1 MYQLNSNK
9 LSILCLSLFI
19 ITYLSA
25 FKNGKTTCDRYLIN
39 NFLYLLTML
48 CIYINSIT
56 KLDEE
61 NIEIKPGISFM
72 LIILILSLIFVYN
85 SIKNVLIKHIIWLI
99 IILSFSYISKVFYDK
114 YDKNQ
119 IKEVL
124 FKLMIILLICIVI
137 ALCFPQLIK
146 KNFLIGLVFSAI
158 ILIIMRIIDYFF
170 LNKEY
175 DNKIST
181 LIIVVFSGFM
191 IYDTG
196 RIMKLK
202 KLCSNTI
209 PADYLMNTSNLF
221 LDIISIFKNLLRLE
235 E

>member
-1 MYQLNSNK
+1 
-9 LSILCLSLFI
+9 
-19 ITYLSA
+19 
-25 FKNGKTTCDRYLIN
+25 
-39 NFLYLLTML
+39 
-48 CIYINSIT
+48 
-56 KLDEE
+56 
-61 NIEIKPGISFM
+61 
-72 LIILILSLIFVYN
+72 
-85 SIKNVLIKHIIWLI
+85 
-99 IILSFSYISKVFYDK
+99 
-114 YDKNQ
+114 
-119 IKEVL
+119 
-124 FKLMIILLICIVI
+124 
-137 ALCFPQLIK
+137 
-146 KNFLIGLVFSAI
+146 
-158 ILIIMRIIDYFF
+158 MRIIDYFF